1 MADFRAILSRS
12 CQAGPSGPSELSGR
26 PLVFDGAMGTLLQAR
41 GLPAGE
47 HPERFCLARPDV
59 LQGIHA
65 DYLNAGAD
73 IILTATFGG
82 TRFKLPPLTGADG
95 GALDVAAFNRAM
107 ARIARAAADEASA
120 RQGRPCF
127 VGGDMGPC
135 GRFVRPLGD
144 LPPLELY
151 EAYREQ
157 ARGLAQGGA
166 DVLVIETQF
175 DLAEVRLAVAA
186 IRAECDLPIMASM
199 TFEGG
204 ATLTGSSPE
213 IFAETMLNLG
223 VEGIGLNCGAG
234 PEQMAPLVDRLLAVV
249 GHDAAVFV
257 EPNAGLPELVDGKT
271 VFRLPPAPFAE
282 RTAAFVERGA
292 RAVGGCCGTTPEH
305 IAALRRA
312 ADAACANARPAP
324 SAPRSCIA
332 LTTRT
337 RLVRIGGSEPLTLIG
352 ERINPT
358 GKKALQ
364 AELAAG
370 EYSLALRFAAE
381 QIALGAPVLDVNVGA
396 PLVDETVLLPE
407 LVQRLTGAC
416 AEPLAIDSSNADAI
430 AAALP
435 CCPAS
440 SLVNSVS
447 GESGRMERLGPLCR
461 QWGAPFI
468 LLPLRGPKLPVTA
481 SERIAI
487 IEALL
492 AEAERL
498 GIPRRLI
505 LVDVLALAVASKVD
519 AAREGLETIRWCAA
533 HGLPTTMGL
542 SNISFGLPARELVNA
557 TFLAMAAG
565 AGLSSCIVNPSAERL
580 REARAAANVLMGRDR
595 DAADFVADYAGW
607 KASAAGEG
615 AGNGSGGSATAARL
629 AHAVA
634 DTVEEAVI
642 RGDRETVTALVERE
656 LEAGADPFALVRERL
671 IPAITEVGARYERRE
686 YFLPQLLRSAETMQ
700 TAFARLR
707 PLLEKSS
714 DATERPVAVFAT
726 VEGDIHDIGKNI
738 VALMLGNHGFNV
750 VDLGK
755 DVKAEEI
762 VRAAAARKADIIGL
776 SALMT
781 TTMVRMEDT
790 VRLVKEK
797 GMDTD
802 VMVGG
807 AVVTPAFAE
816 SIGAHYSSDAVD
828 AVRLAKSIVAARRHR
843 G

>member
-1 MADFRAILSRS
+1 MADFRAMLAAGRS
-12 CQAGPSGPSELSGR
+12 DVSDR

-47 HPERFCLARPDV
+47 PPERFCLARPDV
-59 LQGIHA
+59 LKGIHA
-65 DYLNAGAD
+65 DYLAAGAD

-82 TRFKLPPLTGADG
+82 TRFKLPPLARADG
-95 GALDVAAFNRAM
+95 SVLDATAFNREM
-107 ARIARAAADEASA
+107 ARIARAAADEAAA
-120 RQGRPCF
+120 RLGRPFF

-151 EAYREQ
+151 AAYREQ

-199 TFEGG
+199 TFEDG

-249 GHDAAVFV
+249 GNDAAVFA

-271 VFRLPPAPFAE
+271 VFRLPPLPFAQQ
-282 RTAAFVERGA
+282 TAAFVERGA

-312 ADAACANARPAP
+312 ADAASAGSRPVERA
-324 SAPRSCIA
+324 AGGGIA

-337 RLVRIGGSEPLTLIG
+337 RLVRIGGNEPLTLIG

-370 EYSLALRFAAE
+370 EYGLALRFAAE

-396 PLVDETVLLPE
+396 PLVDETILLPE
-407 LVQRLTGAC
+407 LAERLTGKC
-416 AEPLAIDSSNADAI
+416 AEPLALDSSNADAI

-435 CCPAS
+435 RCPAS

-468 LLPLRGPKLPVTA
+468 LLPLRGPGLPVTA

-492 AEAERL
+492 AEAARL

-505 LVDVLALAVASKVD
+505 LVDVLALAVASSAN

-533 HGLPTTMGL
+533 QGLPTTMGL

-557 TFLAMAAG
+557 TFLSMAVG
-565 AGLSSCIVNPSAERL
+565 AGLSSCIANPSAERL
-580 REARAAANVLMGRDR
+580 REARAASDVLMGRDR
-595 DAADFVADYAGW
+595 DAARFVGEYAGW
-607 KASAAGEG
+607 TAAPGGEG
-615 AGNGSGGSATAARL
+615 AGTAARL

-634 DTVEEAVI
+634 STVEEAVI
-642 RGDRETVTALVERE
+642 QGDRENIIPLVERE
-656 LEAGADPFALVRERL
+656 LDAGADPFALVRERL
-671 IPAITEVGARYERRE
+671 IPAITEVGARYERRD

-755 DVKAEEI
+755 DVKAEDI
-762 VRAAAARKADIIGL
+762 VRAAAEHKADIIGL

-790 VRLVKEK
+790 VRLVRER
-797 GMDTD
+797 GMNVD

-816 SIGAHYSSDAVD
+816 SIGARYSSDAVD
-828 AVRLAKSIVAARRHR
+828 AVRLAKSIMAARKA